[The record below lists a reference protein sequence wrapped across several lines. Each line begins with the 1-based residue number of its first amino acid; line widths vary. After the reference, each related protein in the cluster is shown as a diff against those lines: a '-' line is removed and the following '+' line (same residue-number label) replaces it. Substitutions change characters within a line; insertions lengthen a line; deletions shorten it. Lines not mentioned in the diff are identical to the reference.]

1 MALIRIFKTR
11 NEAIWAKDVLEQ
23 GGIKAEVVED
33 KFNNVP
39 IQKFGVRARFR
50 VIVADEDFDKAVR
63 FLMEKLPKKL
73 KKS

>member
-11 NEAIWAKDVLEQ
+11 KEAVWAKNVLSEGNIDAQ
-23 GGIKAEVVED
+23 VVED

-50 VIVADEDFDKAVR
+50 VLVADEDFYNAVEY
-63 FLMEKLPKKL
+63 LASKLPKKI
-73 KKS
+73 KS

>member
-11 NEAIWAKDVLEQ
+11 KEATWAKDVLAE
-23 GGIKAEVVED
+23 GAIKAEVVED

-50 VIVADEDFDKAVR
+50 VLVADGDFEKAVI
-63 FLMEKLPKKL
+63 FLMEKLPKKI
-73 KKS
+73 K

>member
-11 NEAIWAKDVLEQ
+11 KEALWAKDVLAQ
-23 GGIKAEVVED
+23 GQINAEVVED

-50 VIVADEDFDKAVR
+50 VLVAHEDFEKSVIY
-63 FLMEKLPKKL
+63 LMEKLPKKI
-73 KKS
+73 KP